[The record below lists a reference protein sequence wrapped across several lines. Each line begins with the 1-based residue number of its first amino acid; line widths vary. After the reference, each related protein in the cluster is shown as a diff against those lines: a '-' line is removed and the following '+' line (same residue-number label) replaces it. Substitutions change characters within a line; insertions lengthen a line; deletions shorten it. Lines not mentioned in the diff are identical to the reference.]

1 MHVVGAYKQESIA
14 VILSGGTRTIS
25 VPRSFLSEWEMGLD
39 VYFPFF
45 CLRAISLAAN
55 ILRRTKEEA
64 VGLPG
69 SCKN

>member
-1 MHVVGAYKQESIA
+1 MHVVGAYKLVSTA
-14 VILSGGTRTIS
+14 VILSGGTCTIS
-25 VPRSFLSEWEMGLD
+25 VSRSFLLEWEMDLD

-45 CLRAISLAAN
+45 CLRAIGLAAN

-64 VGLPG
+64 VCLPG